1 MNDNN
6 LEYLAVSFIS
16 IKIKI
21 NKTKEEHLFPEI
33 HSMLFKDLK
42 DGLFYAMAL
51 DYTLLV
57 SGHSIE
63 DASNNLFLSIIDL
76 FEVKRKWRR
85 ERGEKRMLALAPT
98 EYWDKFRELRVM
110 KEDKIINDIL
120 TRIDSLDL
128 DNDLSIKYMK
138 SSKQYYDEIL
148 DFLKINSNRKIDYT
162 DGIEIIEAKL
172 RMIKPPCKTA

>member
-1 MNDNN
+1 MEEKN

-21 NKTKEEHLFPEI
+21 NRTNEEHLFPEI
-33 HSMLFKDLK
+33 HSMLFKDLN
-42 DGLFYAMAL
+42 DGMFYAMAL

-57 SGHSIE
+57 EGNSIE

-85 ERGEKRMLALAPT
+85 ELGEKRMLALAPS
-98 EYWDKFRELRVM
+98 EYWDKFRELRVI
-110 KEDKIINDIL
+110 KEDKVINDIL
-120 TRIDSLDL
+120 TRIDSCEI
-128 DNDLSIKYMK
+128 DNKL
-138 SSKQYYDEIL
+138 SSKYVKTKEKYYDETL
-148 DFLKINSNRKIDYT
+148 DFLKINSNKKIDYA

-172 RMIKPPCKTA
+172 RMIKLPKTA